1 MITRY
6 CRRLVALSVAR
17 ARSCSPKPLSPLSIQ
32 LSLSRARARARA
44 PCHSRLSELDKHS
57 HLSIYI
63 ITLDHVTLQPLFS
76 VSSHYCLSSLS
87 PHTTA
92 SLHCFHY
99 RRTRVLPPHATT
111 TASVAAVAAIAPLP
125 SAFVVVV
132 VVVDRLARTGR
143 DHRLRKQAFFFLLI

>member
-6 CRRLVALSVAR
+6 CRRLAR
-17 ARSCSPKPLSPLSIQ
+17 RPFSRSRSLLFPQAPLSPVNTA
-32 LSLSRARARARA
+32 LSLARARARA

-92 SLHCFHY
+92 SLHCLL
-99 RRTRVLPPHATT
+99 TLLPLFTVST
-111 TASVAAVAAIAPLP
+111 TAAPASCLPTPPPPPPSPPSLP
-125 SAFVVVV
+125 SRRC
-132 VVVDRLARTGR
+132 RLARTGR
-143 DHRLRKQAFFFLLI
+143 DHRLRKQAFFLLLI